1 MVSRRIG
8 GNGVIMAFPKKGNI
22 MSILEKIKADQLQA
36 RKDKNTVAKD
46 LLTTLIG
53 EIENKSR
60 RPDTKPGFEYAVVK
74 SFMDKVVEFE
84 ALTTDQSVKDRLNAE
99 KAILEQY
106 TPKMVS
112 EADLVAAIRTVV
124 PDGKMTAKD
133 RGPVMKHLKE
143 QFQERLD
150 AAAAMRICR
159 EQFEI

>member
-1 MVSRRIG
+1 
-8 GNGVIMAFPKKGNI
+8 

-60 RPDTKPGFEYAVVK
+60 RPDTKPGFEFAVIK
-74 SFMDKVVEFE
+74 SFADKVVEFE
-84 ALTTDQSVKDRLNAE
+84 ALTSDQDVKTRLAIE
-99 KAILEQY
+99 KAILDQY

-112 EADLVAAIRTVV
+112 EADLVEAIRTVV
-124 PDGKMTAKD
+124 PTGKMTAKD

-150 AAAAMRICR
+150 SALAMKICR